1 MNTLDI
7 TPTPRILW
15 TLGEIPFQTWQCI
28 AELIDNSI
36 DAFLSDKTAKSEE
49 FERKIV
55 VAWASDSVAADDRT
69 IEVTDNACGMSIEQ
83 LQNAVRAGY
92 SSNDP
97 IGTLGL
103 FGMGFNISTA
113 RLGEVTTIMST
124 RSGDADWVGIKIDF
138 QKLIE
143 TKRFDAPIIRKAK
156 TDPTEC
162 GTKITISRLRPGIRA
177 ELPNKEN
184 DIRHR
189 LEAVYASLLNNQE
202 IAIYVKGRQ
211 LRPHNHCVWSA
222 SRYVRYNDQNVSARV
237 TIDRNLGDALFDLSR
252 NCYLTAAE
260 AEQYYVDQQEGHDLP
275 PHIVER
281 GKRLTGWLGIQ
292 RYADP
297 NDFGIDFIR
306 NGRKIL
312 ISDKSLF
319 QYENPIT
326 GQKEL
331 QYPLELGT
339 TIGGRI
345 VGELHVDYLLPTYQ
359 KNDFD
364 RSDNSW
370 AQTVEAI
377 CGVGSFLPKSRKAL
391 GFPEQNPS
399 PLCILVN
406 AFRRVD
412 KGTKCLFAPNDV
424 AKRYAAEFRKGMRD
438 YLDDIFWWK
447 AAQEEDQKQST
458 GGARATTAV
467 NTGETPSDD
476 ISAYISGAVTASP
489 PSQTNE
495 PQRPYGVSSTPPVTP
510 TQPVPESVPAP
521 TPAPTAPETSKLDE
535 LIQRATLVSQL
546 SGRNYKFGNTGSLNV
561 RAYEL
566 NRGLIFYRGEKRPC
580 FFQSDGIDC
589 DFVYD
594 PSHPLLAQYP
604 ITAKMLLLQYLS
616 EKLKAR
622 DSLPDLVSV
631 YSELVETTM
640 QEAKI
645 DRQSLQDRASS
656 AFELLRERLTNA
668 LKDRAVEVVN
678 CIHESAGEIEETITN
693 LIQSNTTLLTAFQSG
708 TAGGFD
714 AIDFVPPKTLYRLIE
729 RFPEDVFDGKVLQ
742 TPYTAINL
750 QDENAT
756 RRARDESK
764 DRALS
769 FIKDALRVISGY
781 SQRVQKNELARAS
794 LSVDFLLKELDA

>member
-1 MNTLDI
+1 MCNMNTLDI
-7 TPTPRILW
+7 TPTPRILR
-15 TLGEIPFQTWQCI
+15 TLGEIPFQTWQCV

-36 DAFLSDKTAKSEE
+36 DAFLSDKTAIPEE
-49 FERKIV
+49 DERKIV
-55 VAWASDSVAADDRT
+55 VTWASDSVATDDRA

-97 IGTLGL
+97 VGNLGL

-113 RLGEVTTIMST
+113 RLGEVTTIMTT
-124 RSGDADWVGIKIDF
+124 RRGDSDCVGIKIDF
-138 QKLIE
+138 QKLID
-143 TKRFDAPIIRKAK
+143 TRRFDAPIIHMAK
-156 TDPTEC
+156 SNPAEH
-162 GTKITISRLRPGIRA
+162 GTKITISRLRHGILT

-184 DIRHR
+184 EIRQR
-189 LEAVYASLLNNQE
+189 LEAIYASLLNNQE

-211 LRPHNHCVWSA
+211 LRPRNHCVWSE
-222 SRYVRYNDQNVSARV
+222 SRYVRYSDQNVSARMM
-237 TIDRNLGDALFDLSR
+237 IDRNLGDALFDLSR
-252 NCYLTAAE
+252 NCYLTADE
-260 AEQYYVDQQEGHDLP
+260 AEQYYVDQQEGRDLP
-275 PHIVER
+275 AHIIER

-339 TIGGRI
+339 SVGGRI

-377 CGVGSFLPKSRKAL
+377 CGVGPFLPKSRKAL
-391 GFPEQNPS
+391 GFSEQNPS
-399 PLCILVN
+399 PLCVLVN

-424 AKRYAAEFRKGMRD
+424 AKRYAAEFRKGIRD
-438 YLDDIFWWK
+438 YLDDILWWK

-458 GGARATTAV
+458 GGARATTSV

-476 ISAYISGAVTASP
+476 ISAYISGTVISP
-489 PSQTNE
+489 PQVIVRGNPTDDSQ
-495 PQRPYGVSSTPPVTP
+495 PSSLPVTTP
-510 TQPVPESVPAP
+510 QPVPS
-521 TPAPTAPETSKLDE
+521 PETSKLDE
-535 LIQRATLVSQL
+535 LIQRAISVSQL

-561 RAYEL
+561 RVYEL
-566 NRGLIFYRGEKRPC
+566 SRGSIFYRGEKKPC

-631 YSELVETTM
+631 YAELVETTM

-656 AFELLRERLTNA
+656 AFDLLREKLAVA
-668 LKDRAVEVVN
+668 LRDRAADVVN
-678 CIHESAGEIEETITN
+678 CVHESAGEVEETVTN
-693 LIQSNTTLLTAFQSG
+693 LIQSNTALLTAFQSG
-708 TAGGFD
+708 IEEGYD
-714 AIDFVPPKTLYRLIE
+714 AIDYVPPKTLYRLIE

-742 TPYTAINL
+742 TPYITINL
-750 QDENAT
+750 QDEKAT
-756 RRARDESK
+756 LRARDESK

-794 LSVDFLLKELDA
+794 LSVDFLLKELNA

>member
-1 MNTLDI
+1 MRNMNTLDI
-7 TPTPRILW
+7 TPTPRILR
-15 TLGEIPFQTWQCI
+15 TLGEIPFQTWQCV

-36 DAFLSDKTAKSEE
+36 DAFLSDKTATLEE
-49 FERKIV
+49 VERRITV
-55 VAWASDSVAADDRT
+55 TWASDSVAAADRT
-69 IEVTDNACGMSIEQ
+69 IEVTDNACGMGIDQ

-97 IGTLGL
+97 LGTLGL

-138 QKLIE
+138 QKLID
-143 TKRFDAPIIRKAK
+143 TKRFDAPVIRKRKA
-156 TDPTEC
+156 DPQEH
-162 GTKITISRLRPGIRA
+162 GTRITISRLRQGILT

-184 DIRHR
+184 AIRQR
-189 LEAVYASLLNNQE
+189 LEAVYAPLLNNQE
-202 IAIYVKGRQ
+202 ITITVKGRP
-211 LRPHNHCVWSA
+211 LRPRNHCRWSE
-222 SRYVRYNDQNVSARV
+222 SRYVRYNDQNVSAYV

-252 NCYLTAAE
+252 NCYLTADE
-260 AEQYYVDQQEGHDLP
+260 AEEHYVGQQEGNALP
-275 PHIVER
+275 AHIVER

-339 TIGGRI
+339 TVGGRI
-345 VGELHVDYLLPTYQ
+345 IGELNVDYLLPTYQ
-359 KNDFD
+359 KSDFD
-364 RSDNSW
+364 RTDNSW

-377 CGVGSFLPKSRKAL
+377 CGVGPFLPKSRKAL
-391 GFPEQNPS
+391 GFSEQNTS
-399 PLCILVN
+399 PLGVLAN
-406 AFRRVD
+406 AYRRVD

-424 AKRYAAEFRKGMRD
+424 AKRYAAEFKKGMRD
-438 YLDDIFWWK
+438 YLDDILWWK

-467 NTGETPSDD
+467 NTGEKPSDD
-476 ISAYISGAVTASP
+476 IGAYIGGAISP
-489 PSQTNE
+489 PQTVNDPQTSSSGSQ
-495 PQRPYGVSSTPPVTP
+495 PSAPPVAP
-510 TQPVPESVPAP
+510 PQSAPAP
-521 TPAPTAPETSKLDE
+521 AAPETSKLDE
-535 LIQRATLVSQL
+535 LIQRAAPVSQL

-561 RAYEL
+561 RVYEL
-566 NRGLIFYRGEKRPC
+566 NRGAIYYRGNKRPC

-631 YSELVETTM
+631 YAELVETTM

-656 AFELLRERLTNA
+656 AFELLRAKLTVA
-668 LKDRAVEVVN
+668 LKDRAVEAVN
-678 CIHESAGEIEETITN
+678 CIHESAGEVEETISN
-693 LIQSNTTLLTAFQSG
+693 LIQSNTALLTAFQSG
-708 TAGGFD
+708 MAAGYD

-742 TPYTAINL
+742 MPYTAINL
-750 QDENAT
+750 QDEKAT
-756 RRARDESK
+756 QRARDESK

-769 FIKDALRVISGY
+769 FIKDVLRVISGY

-794 LSVDFLLKELDA
+794 LSVDFLLKELNA

>member
-1 MNTLDI
+1 MDTLDI
-7 TPTPRILW
+7 TPTPRILR
-15 TLGEIPFQTWQCI
+15 TLGEIPFQTWQCV

-36 DAFLSDKTAKSEE
+36 DAFLSAKSATSEE
-49 FERKIV
+49 VERKITV
-55 VAWASDSVAADDRT
+55 TWASDSVATDDRA
-69 IEVTDNACGMSIEQ
+69 IEVSDNACGMSIED

-97 IGTLGL
+97 IGNLGL

-113 RLGEVTTIMST
+113 RLGEVTTIIST
-124 RSGDADWVGIKIDF
+124 RSGDADWVGIQIDF
-138 QKLIE
+138 QKLIS
-143 TKRFDAPIIRKAK
+143 TKRFDAPVIRAMK
-156 TDPTEC
+156 TDPSDH
-162 GTKITISRLRPGIRA
+162 GTKITISRLRHGILT

-184 DIRHR
+184 EIRQR
-189 LEAVYASLLNNQE
+189 LEAVYAPLLNNQE
-202 IAIYVKGRQ
+202 ISIYIKGRQ
-211 LRPHNHCVWSA
+211 LRPRNHCVWSE

-237 TIDRNLGDALFDLSR
+237 TIDRNLGDALFDLNR
-252 NCYLTAAE
+252 NSYLTADE
-260 AEQYYVDQQEGHDLP
+260 AEQYYVGQQEGRDLP

-339 TIGGRI
+339 SVGGRI
-345 VGELHVDYLLPTYQ
+345 VGELRVDYLLPTYQ

-377 CGVGSFLPKSRKAL
+377 CGVGPFLPKSRKAL
-391 GFPEQNPS
+391 GFHEQNFS
-399 PLCILVN
+399 SLGILVN

-424 AKRYAAEFRKGMRD
+424 AKKYAAEFKNGKRD
-438 YLDDIFWWK
+438 YLDDILWWK

-467 NTGETPSDD
+467 NTGENPSDD
-476 ISAYISGAVTASP
+476 IGAYISGVVAPPTRTANDAQADDTGAAQ
-489 PSQTNE
+489 PSA
-495 PQRPYGVSSTPPVTP
+495 PPVTAP
-510 TQPVPESVPAP
+510 QPAP
-521 TPAPTAPETSKLDE
+521 SPETSKLDE
-535 LIQRATLVSQL
+535 LIQRATTVSQL
-546 SGRNYKFGNTGSLNV
+546 SGRNYKFGNTASLNV
-561 RAYEL
+561 RVYEL
-566 NRGLIFYRGEKRPC
+566 NRGAIFYRGEKKPC
-580 FFQSDGIDC
+580 FFQSEGIDC

-631 YSELVETTM
+631 YAELVETTM

-656 AFELLRERLTNA
+656 AFELLRGKLADA
-668 LKDRAVEVVN
+668 LKGRAADVVN
-678 CIHESAGEIEETITN
+678 CIHESTGEVEETITN
-693 LIQSNTTLLTAFQSG
+693 LIQSNAALLTAFQSAME
-708 TAGGFD
+708 AGYD
-714 AIDFVPPKTLYRLIE
+714 AVDFVPPKTLYRLVE
-729 RFPEDVFDGKVLQ
+729 RFPEEVFDGKVLQ
-742 TPYTAINL
+742 TLYTTINL
-750 QDENAT
+750 QDDNAT

-794 LSVDFLLKELDA
+794 LSVDFLLKELNA

>member
-1 MNTLDI
+1 MCNMNTLDI
-7 TPTPRILW
+7 TPTPRILR
-15 TLGEIPFQTWQCI
+15 TLGEIPFQTWQCV

-36 DAFLSDKTAKSEE
+36 DAFLSDKTAIPEVD
-49 FERKIV
+49 ERKIV
-55 VAWASDSVAADDRT
+55 VTWASDSVATDDRA

-97 IGTLGL
+97 VGNLGL

-113 RLGEVTTIMST
+113 RLGEVTTIMTT
-124 RSGDADWVGIKIDF
+124 RRGDSDWVGIKIDF
-138 QKLIE
+138 QKLID
-143 TKRFDAPIIRKAK
+143 TRRFDAPIIHMAK
-156 TDPTEC
+156 SNPAEH
-162 GTKITISRLRPGIRA
+162 GTKITISRLRHGILT

-184 DIRHR
+184 EIRQR
-189 LEAVYASLLNNQE
+189 LEAIYASLLNNQE

-211 LRPHNHCVWSA
+211 LRPRNHCVWSE
-222 SRYVRYNDQNVSARV
+222 SRYVRYSDQNVSARMM
-237 TIDRNLGDALFDLSR
+237 IDRNLGDALFDLSR
-252 NCYLTAAE
+252 NCYLTADE
-260 AEQYYVDQQEGHDLP
+260 AEQYYVDQQEGRDLP
-275 PHIVER
+275 AHIIER

-339 TIGGRI
+339 SVGGRI

-377 CGVGSFLPKSRKAL
+377 CGVGPFLPKSRKAL
-391 GFPEQNPS
+391 GFSEQNPS
-399 PLCILVN
+399 PLCVLVN

-424 AKRYAAEFRKGMRD
+424 AKRYAAEFRKGIRD
-438 YLDDIFWWK
+438 YLDDILWWK

-458 GGARATTAV
+458 GGARATTSV

-476 ISAYISGAVTASP
+476 ISAYISGTVISP
-489 PSQTNE
+489 PQVIVRGNPTDDSQ
-495 PQRPYGVSSTPPVTP
+495 PSSLPVTTP
-510 TQPVPESVPAP
+510 QPVPS
-521 TPAPTAPETSKLDE
+521 PETSKLDE
-535 LIQRATLVSQL
+535 LIQRAISVSQL

-561 RAYEL
+561 RVYEL
-566 NRGLIFYRGEKRPC
+566 SRGSIFYRGEKKPC

-631 YSELVETTM
+631 YAELVETTM

-656 AFELLRERLTNA
+656 AFDLLREKLAVA
-668 LKDRAVEVVN
+668 LRDRAADVVN
-678 CIHESAGEIEETITN
+678 CVHESAGEVEETVTN
-693 LIQSNTTLLTAFQSG
+693 LIQSNTALLTAFQSG
-708 TAGGFD
+708 IEEGYD
-714 AIDFVPPKTLYRLIE
+714 AIDYVPPKTLYRLIE

-742 TPYTAINL
+742 TPYITINL
-750 QDENAT
+750 QDEKAT
-756 RRARDESK
+756 LRARDESK

-794 LSVDFLLKELDA
+794 LSVDFLLKELNA

>member
-1 MNTLDI
+1 MCNMNTLDI
-7 TPTPRILW
+7 TPTPRILR
-15 TLGEIPFQTWQCI
+15 TLGEIPFQTWQCV

-36 DAFLSDKTAKSEE
+36 DAFLSDKTAIPEE
-49 FERKIV
+49 DERKIV
-55 VAWASDSVAADDRT
+55 VTWASDSVATDDRA
-69 IEVTDNACGMSIEQ
+69 IEVTNNACGMSIEQ

-97 IGTLGL
+97 VGNLGL

-113 RLGEVTTIMST
+113 RLGEVTTIMTT
-124 RSGDADWVGIKIDF
+124 RRGDSDWVGIKIDF
-138 QKLIE
+138 QKLID
-143 TKRFDAPIIRKAK
+143 TRRFDAPIIHMAK
-156 TDPTEC
+156 SNPAEH
-162 GTKITISRLRPGIRA
+162 GTKITISRLRHGILT

-184 DIRHR
+184 EIRQR
-189 LEAVYASLLNNQE
+189 LEAIYASLLNNQE

-211 LRPHNHCVWSA
+211 LRPRNHCVWSE
-222 SRYVRYNDQNVSARV
+222 SRYVRYSDQNVSARMM
-237 TIDRNLGDALFDLSR
+237 IDRNLGDALFDLSR
-252 NCYLTAAE
+252 NCYLTADE
-260 AEQYYVDQQEGHDLP
+260 AEQYYVDQQEGRDLP
-275 PHIVER
+275 AHIIER

-339 TIGGRI
+339 SVGGRI

-377 CGVGSFLPKSRKAL
+377 CGVGPFLPKSRKAL
-391 GFPEQNPS
+391 GFSEQNPS
-399 PLCILVN
+399 PLCVLVN

-424 AKRYAAEFRKGMRD
+424 AKRYAAEFRKGIRD
-438 YLDDIFWWK
+438 YLDDILWWK

-458 GGARATTAV
+458 GGARATTSV

-476 ISAYISGAVTASP
+476 ISAYISGTVISP
-489 PSQTNE
+489 PQVIVRGNPTDDSQ
-495 PQRPYGVSSTPPVTP
+495 PSSLPVTTP
-510 TQPVPESVPAP
+510 QPVPS
-521 TPAPTAPETSKLDE
+521 PETSKLDE
-535 LIQRATLVSQL
+535 LIQRAISVSQL

-561 RAYEL
+561 RVYEL
-566 NRGLIFYRGEKRPC
+566 SRGSIFYRGEKKPC

-631 YSELVETTM
+631 YAELVETTM

-656 AFELLRERLTNA
+656 AFDLLREKLAVA
-668 LKDRAVEVVN
+668 LRDRAADVVN
-678 CIHESAGEIEETITN
+678 CVHESAGEVEETVTN
-693 LIQSNTTLLTAFQSG
+693 LIQSNTALLTAFQSG
-708 TAGGFD
+708 IEEGYD
-714 AIDFVPPKTLYRLIE
+714 AIDYVPPKTLYRLIE

-742 TPYTAINL
+742 TPYITINL
-750 QDENAT
+750 QDEKAT
-756 RRARDESK
+756 LRARDESK

-794 LSVDFLLKELDA
+794 LSVDFLLKELNA

>member
-7 TPTPRILW
+7 TPTPRILR
-15 TLGEIPFQTWQCI
+15 TLGEIPFQTWQCV

-36 DAFLSDKTAKSEE
+36 DAFLSDKTAIPEE
-49 FERKIV
+49 DERKIV
-55 VAWASDSVAADDRT
+55 VTWASDSVATDDRA

-97 IGTLGL
+97 IGNLGL

-113 RLGEVTTIMST
+113 RLGEVTTIMTT
-124 RSGDADWVGIKIDF
+124 RRGDSDWVGIKIDF
-138 QKLIE
+138 QKLID
-143 TKRFDAPIIRKAK
+143 TRRFDAPIIHMAK
-156 TDPTEC
+156 SNPAEH
-162 GTKITISRLRPGIRA
+162 GTKITISRLRHGILT

-184 DIRHR
+184 EIRQR
-189 LEAVYASLLNNQE
+189 LEAIYASLLNNQE

-211 LRPHNHCVWSA
+211 LRPRNHCVWSE
-222 SRYVRYNDQNVSARV
+222 SRYVRYSDQNVSARMM
-237 TIDRNLGDALFDLSR
+237 IDRNLGDALFDLSR
-252 NCYLTAAE
+252 NCYLTADE
-260 AEQYYVDQQEGHDLP
+260 AEQYYVDQQEGRDLP
-275 PHIVER
+275 AHIIER

-339 TIGGRI
+339 SVGGRI

-377 CGVGSFLPKSRKAL
+377 CGVGPFLPKSRKAL
-391 GFPEQNPS
+391 GFSEQNPS
-399 PLCILVN
+399 PLCVLVN

-412 KGTKCLFAPNDV
+412 KGSKCLFAPNDV
-424 AKRYAAEFRKGMRD
+424 AKRYAAEFRKGIRD
-438 YLDDIFWWK
+438 YLDDILWWK

-458 GGARATTAV
+458 GGARATTSV

-476 ISAYISGAVTASP
+476 ISAYISGTVISP
-489 PSQTNE
+489 PQVIVRGNPTDDSQ
-495 PQRPYGVSSTPPVTP
+495 PSSLPVTTP
-510 TQPVPESVPAP
+510 QPVPS
-521 TPAPTAPETSKLDE
+521 PETSKLDE
-535 LIQRATLVSQL
+535 LIQRAISVSQL

-561 RAYEL
+561 RVYEL
-566 NRGLIFYRGEKRPC
+566 SRGSIFYRGEKKPC

-631 YSELVETTM
+631 YAELVETTM

-656 AFELLRERLTNA
+656 AFDLLREKLAVA
-668 LKDRAVEVVN
+668 LRDRAADVVN
-678 CIHESAGEIEETITN
+678 CVHESAGEVEETVTN
-693 LIQSNTTLLTAFQSG
+693 LIQSNTALLTAFQSG
-708 TAGGFD
+708 IEEGYD
-714 AIDFVPPKTLYRLIE
+714 AIDYVPPKTLYRLIE

-742 TPYTAINL
+742 TPYITINL
-750 QDENAT
+750 QDEKAT
-756 RRARDESK
+756 LRARDESK

-794 LSVDFLLKELDA
+794 LSVDFLLKELNA

>member
-7 TPTPRILW
+7 TPTPRILR
-15 TLGEIPFQTWQCI
+15 TLGEIPFQTWQCV

-36 DAFLSDKTAKSEE
+36 DAFLSDKTAIPEE
-49 FERKIV
+49 DERKIV
-55 VAWASDSVAADDRT
+55 VTWASDSVATDDRA

-97 IGTLGL
+97 VGNLGL

-113 RLGEVTTIMST
+113 RLGEVTTIMTT
-124 RSGDADWVGIKIDF
+124 RRGDSDWVGIKIDF
-138 QKLIE
+138 QKLID
-143 TKRFDAPIIRKAK
+143 TRRFDAPIIHMAK
-156 TDPTEC
+156 SNPAEH
-162 GTKITISRLRPGIRA
+162 GTKITISRLRHGILT

-184 DIRHR
+184 EIRQR
-189 LEAVYASLLNNQE
+189 LEAIYASLLNNQE

-211 LRPHNHCVWSA
+211 LRPRNHCVWSE
-222 SRYVRYNDQNVSARV
+222 SRYVRYSDQNVSARMM
-237 TIDRNLGDALFDLSR
+237 IDRNLGDALFDLSR
-252 NCYLTAAE
+252 NCYLTADE
-260 AEQYYVDQQEGHDLP
+260 AEQYYVDQQEGRDLP
-275 PHIVER
+275 AHIIER

-339 TIGGRI
+339 SVGGRI

-377 CGVGSFLPKSRKAL
+377 CGVGPFLPKSRKAL
-391 GFPEQNPS
+391 GFSEQNPS
-399 PLCILVN
+399 PLCVLVN

-424 AKRYAAEFRKGMRD
+424 AKRYAAEFRKGIRD
-438 YLDDIFWWK
+438 YLDDILWWK
-447 AAQEEDQKQST
+447 AAQEEDQTHST
-458 GGARATTAV
+458 GGARATTSV

-476 ISAYISGAVTASP
+476 ISAYISGTVISP
-489 PSQTNE
+489 PQVIVRGNPTDDSQ
-495 PQRPYGVSSTPPVTP
+495 PSSLPVTTP
-510 TQPVPESVPAP
+510 QPVPS
-521 TPAPTAPETSKLDE
+521 PETSKLDE
-535 LIQRATLVSQL
+535 LIQRAISVSQL

-561 RAYEL
+561 RVYEL
-566 NRGLIFYRGEKRPC
+566 SRGSIFYRGEKKPC

-631 YSELVETTM
+631 YAELVETTM

-656 AFELLRERLTNA
+656 AFDLLREKLAVA
-668 LKDRAVEVVN
+668 LRDRAADVVN
-678 CIHESAGEIEETITN
+678 CVHESAGEVEETVTN
-693 LIQSNTTLLTAFQSG
+693 LIQSNTALLTAFQSG
-708 TAGGFD
+708 IEEGYD
-714 AIDFVPPKTLYRLIE
+714 AIDYVPPKTLYRLIE

-742 TPYTAINL
+742 TPYITINL
-750 QDENAT
+750 QDEKAT
-756 RRARDESK
+756 LRARDESK

-794 LSVDFLLKELDA
+794 LSVDFLLKELNA

>member
-1 MNTLDI
+1 MRNMNTLDI
-7 TPTPRILW
+7 TPTPRILR
-15 TLGEIPFQTWQCI
+15 TLGEIPFQTWQCV

-36 DAFLSDKTAKSEE
+36 DAFLSDKTAMPEE
-49 FERKIV
+49 VERRITV
-55 VAWASDSVAADDRT
+55 TWASDTVAADDRT

-97 IGTLGL
+97 IGNLGL

-138 QKLIE
+138 QKLID

-156 TDPTEC
+156 TDPSER
-162 GTKITISRLRPGIRA
+162 GTKITISRLRHGILT

-184 DIRHR
+184 EIRQR
-189 LEAVYASLLNNQE
+189 LEAVYALLLNNQE

-211 LRPHNHCVWSA
+211 LRPRNHCVWSE

-252 NCYLTAAE
+252 NCYLTADE
-260 AEQYYVDQQEGHDLP
+260 AEQYYVDQQEGRDLP

-297 NDFGIDFIR
+297 NDFGIDFIK

-339 TIGGRI
+339 SVGGRI

-377 CGVGSFLPKSRKAL
+377 CGVGPFLPKSRKAL

-399 PLCILVN
+399 PLCVLVN

-438 YLDDIFWWK
+438 YLDDILWWK
-447 AAQEEDQKQST
+447 AAQEEDQKQNT
-458 GGARATTAV
+458 GGSRATTAV

-476 ISAYISGAVTASP
+476 IGAYISGAVTPPPPPTSIVNEPPASPYGQAASP
-489 PSQTNE
+489 PVAP
-495 PQRPYGVSSTPPVTP
+495 PQPI
-510 TQPVPESVPAP
+510 PAP
-521 TPAPTAPETSKLDE
+521 AAPETSKLDE
-535 LIQRATLVSQL
+535 LIQRATPVSQL
-546 SGRNYKFGNTGSLNV
+546 SGRNYKFGNAGSLNV
-561 RAYEL
+561 RVYEL
-566 NRGLIFYRGEKRPC
+566 NRGAIFYRDEKKPC

-631 YSELVETTM
+631 YAELVETTM

-656 AFELLRERLTNA
+656 AFELLREKLTVA
-668 LKDRAVEVVN
+668 LKDRAADVVN
-678 CIHESAGEIEETITN
+678 CIHESAGEVEETITN
-693 LIQSNTTLLTAFQSG
+693 LIQSNTALLTAFQSG
-708 TAGGFD
+708 TEAGFD

-750 QDENAT
+750 QDEKAT
-756 RRARDESK
+756 HRARDESK

-794 LSVDFLLKELDA
+794 LSVDFLLKELNT

>member
-1 MNTLDI
+1 MILSS
-7 TPTPRILW
+7 PRILR
-15 TLGEIPFQTWQCI
+15 TLGEIPFQTWQCV

-36 DAFLSDKTAKSEE
+36 DAFLSDKTAIPEE
-49 FERKIV
+49 DERKIV
-55 VAWASDSVAADDRT
+55 VTWASDSVATDDRA

-97 IGTLGL
+97 IGNLGL

-113 RLGEVTTIMST
+113 RLGEVTTIMTT
-124 RSGDADWVGIKIDF
+124 RRGDSDWVGIKIDF
-138 QKLIE
+138 QKLID
-143 TKRFDAPIIRKAK
+143 TRRFDAPIIHMAK
-156 TDPTEC
+156 SNPAEH
-162 GTKITISRLRPGIRA
+162 GTKITISRLRHGILT

-184 DIRHR
+184 EIRQR
-189 LEAVYASLLNNQE
+189 LEAIYASLLNNQE

-211 LRPHNHCVWSA
+211 LRPRNHCVWSE
-222 SRYVRYNDQNVSARV
+222 SRYVRYSDQNVSARMM
-237 TIDRNLGDALFDLSR
+237 IDRNLGDALFDLSR
-252 NCYLTAAE
+252 NCYLTADE
-260 AEQYYVDQQEGHDLP
+260 AEQYYVDQQEGRDLP
-275 PHIVER
+275 AHIIER

-339 TIGGRI
+339 SVGGRI

-377 CGVGSFLPKSRKAL
+377 CGVGPFLPKSRKAL
-391 GFPEQNPS
+391 GFSEQNPS
-399 PLCILVN
+399 PLCVLVN

-424 AKRYAAEFRKGMRD
+424 AKRYAAEFRKGIRD
-438 YLDDIFWWK
+438 YLDDILWWK

-458 GGARATTAV
+458 GGARATTSV

-476 ISAYISGAVTASP
+476 ISAYISGTVISP
-489 PSQTNE
+489 PQVIVRGNPTDDSQ
-495 PQRPYGVSSTPPVTP
+495 PSSLPVTTP
-510 TQPVPESVPAP
+510 QPVPS
-521 TPAPTAPETSKLDE
+521 PETSKLDE
-535 LIQRATLVSQL
+535 LIQRAISVSQL

-561 RAYEL
+561 RVYEL
-566 NRGLIFYRGEKRPC
+566 SRGSIFYRGEKKPC

-631 YSELVETTM
+631 YAELVETTM

-656 AFELLRERLTNA
+656 AFDLLREKLAVA
-668 LKDRAVEVVN
+668 LRDRAADVVN
-678 CIHESAGEIEETITN
+678 CVHESAGEVEGTVTN
-693 LIQSNTTLLTAFQSG
+693 LIQSNTALLTAFQSG
-708 TAGGFD
+708 IEEGYD
-714 AIDFVPPKTLYRLIE
+714 AIDYVPPKTLYRLIE

-742 TPYTAINL
+742 TPYITINL
-750 QDENAT
+750 QDEKAT
-756 RRARDESK
+756 LRARDESK

-794 LSVDFLLKELDA
+794 LSVDFLLKELNA